1 MPKENENLM
10 LGNLLSDFITENRL
24 EKGLDKVRV
33 EDAWNKVMG
42 PAIEKYTAQ
51 IKLDRDTLFVR
62 ISSSVLRQELSYG
75 NQKIISLL
83 NEELGKGL
91 IKKLVLR

>member
-1 MPKENENLM
+1 MPKDNENLM
-10 LGNLLSDFITENRL
+10 LGNLLHSFISENRL

-42 PAIEKYTAQ
+42 PAIEKYTTA
-51 IKLDRDTLFVR
+51 IKLSGETLYVQ
-62 ISSSVLRQELSYG
+62 ISSSTLRQELSYG
-75 NQKIISLL
+75 IQKIISLL
-83 NEELGKGL
+83 NEELGKDL